1 MKINNRFM
9 RLMVFFDL
17 PTKTSEDRRNY
28 RRFRKD
34 LIQNGFFMLQESVY
48 CRMTINES
56 MAKSVVARIEGFK
69 PPRGMVCAMIITEK
83 QFSGI
88 SFIIGESKSD
98 VITTDK
104 SLVII

>member
-1 MKINNRFM
+1 M

-17 PTKTSEDRRNY
+17 PTKTSENRRNY

-34 LIQNGFFMLQESVY
+34 LISNGFFMLQESVY
-48 CRMTINES
+48 CRMVINEA

-69 PPRGMVCAMIITEK
+69 PPQGMVCAMIITEK
-83 QFSGI
+83 QFAGI
-88 SFIIGESKSD
+88 SFIVGDLKSD

>member
-1 MKINNRFM
+1 M

-17 PTKTSEDRRNY
+17 PTKTSENRRNY

-34 LIQNGFFMLQESVY
+34 LISNGFFMLQESVY
-48 CRMTINES
+48 CRMVINEA

-69 PPRGMVCAMIITEK
+69 PPQGMVCAMTITEK
-83 QFSGI
+83 QFAGI
-88 SFIIGESKSD
+88 SFIAGDFKSD